1 MRRIRFNDREIL
13 TTGLHRRVWQDLF
26 HYCMTVSWPVLFISL
41 AVAFL
46 VFNFIF
52 ATIYAAIPGG
62 IANLNPTGFAGA
74 FFFSVETLATVGYG
88 DMHPESLLGHTV
100 ASVEIFVGMMSMAL
114 VTGVMFARFSRPTA
128 RFLFSRVGVI
138 RPLHGKPVLMLRAA
152 NARQNIIMEASARLR
167 LIRSTVTVEGYRL
180 RQIDDLILMR
190 SEHPLFVF
198 GWNLMHIIDEKSP
211 LFGETAESLESAGA
225 IINLT
230 LSGTDETT
238 GQELMA
244 RHAYSAKSIHW
255 NHTFRD
261 IISMTQEGLDQ
272 FDYSKFHDVEPL

>member
-41 AVAFL
+41 AIAFL

-52 ATIYAAIPGG
+52 ATIYTAIPGG

-138 RPLHGKPVLMLRAA
+138 RPLHGKPVLMFRAA
-152 NARQNIIMEASARLR
+152 NARQNIIMEASARLS

-211 LFGETAESLESAGA
+211 LFGATAESLESAGA